1 LGTHTP
7 CEFIGIATHIT
18 PLFAPPQG
26 IVLLLKSMANEALS
40 IDLTDPDVAEAFAEA
55 GVGDQC
61 IIKAT
66 IASKDEGGLTASVD
80 SAEYDGYEY
89 TIDDGQESKTQEKPK
104 MMNRAGMEEGGPEKP
119 KGKGLVVM
127 VGIGKPKK

>member
-1 LGTHTP
+1 
-7 CEFIGIATHIT
+7 
-18 PLFAPPQG
+18 
-26 IVLLLKSMANEALS
+26 MANEALS

-55 GVGDQC
+55 DVGSKC
-61 IIKAT
+61 VIKAT
-66 IASKDEGGLTASVD
+66 IASKDENGLTASVD

-89 TIDDGQESKTQEKPK
+89 TINEESGAEESKPKSEKP
-104 MMNRAGMEEGGPEKP
+104 MPMGEESGKP